1 MSMQVGKIID
11 FDSSNNLGTTAQNTK
26 EGFMPLFELVL
37 TEFLFPEDLPNRNAN
52 FRFIVDLRFI
62 NEKGQFIT
70 EHAVMP
76 SLDTFWECDT
86 GRKDRPNYV
95 RHEDN
100 CTIGDIV
107 YSQFNMDN
115 DVIDDW
121 DKLILCVKGESIHSI
136 QFKVIDVDRK
146 DAWDKVKNFLE
157 GMIGAIIGKIK
168 GGIPGKLPFPLPESL
183 GGAADDLQSFLLK
196 KLAGGDKVLFRGSGK
211 LEIPENGQTTPFE
224 VEGKGTEGKYKIVGC
239 LKKTEED
246 SIDSQEE
253 GREQN
258 G

>member
-1 MSMQVGKIID
+1 
-11 FDSSNNLGTTAQNTK
+11 
-26 EGFMPLFELVL
+26 MPLFELVL
-37 TEFLFPEDLPNRNAN
+37 TEFLFPKALPDDKAN

-95 RHEDN
+95 RGKGVSCN
-100 CTIGDIV
+100 C
-107 YSQFNMDN
+107 SQFDMCS
-115 DVIDDW
+115 IDDW
-121 DKLILCVKGESIHSI
+121 DKLILCVKGESVHSI

-146 DAWDKVKNFLE
+146 DAWDKVKNFLD
-157 GMIGAIIGKIK
+157 GMIGAVIGKIK
-168 GGIPGKLPFPLPESL
+168 GGIPGNLPFPLPESL

-196 KLAGGDKVLFRGSGK
+196 KLAGGDKVLFRGSDK
-211 LEIPENGQTTPFE
+211 LKIPENGKTTPFE
-224 VEGKGTEGKYKIVGC
+224 VEGQGTEGKYKIVGC
-239 LKKTEED
+239 LKK
-246 SIDSQEE
+246 
-253 GREQN
+253 N